1 MRRWGFSFL
10 GAMLC
15 AGGLAAADLP
25 DTLFLNAGEI
35 QRQGLSLE
43 HAGKGEEALLK
54 YLEARKIFVS
64 LVKDHPHWSGNTS
77 RVPSRLKALDERLRP
92 LCLLHQIPP
101 STVLK
106 DPWAERALSDNTV
119 PTPSAPAVGLGVSNK
134 MSLAEQ
140 IAELQRLQAAGHT
153 TVPKGFGSPQ
163 SADPESVTKN
173 GLHSV
178 LPPPLPP
185 TPLTA
190 GMTNVK
196 PSSLPTVT
204 VPATPGLTSAEEM
217 ARIQAERQ
225 QAEQYLQRER
235 LVWQQKEA
243 DYQARLREALAAR
256 PKALE
261 PGEMAKQ
268 MSANR
273 QLRTEFEF
281 LKVASKR
288 GESELLQALDDLESA
303 RRENEALLKQYRA
316 LQEENARLRRALS
329 GGR

>member
-1 MRRWGFSFL
+1 MWRWGFSFF

-15 AGGLAAADLP
+15 AGWLAAADLP
-25 DTLFLNAGEI
+25 DSLFLKAGEI

-43 HAGKGEEALLK
+43 HAGKGEDALMK
-54 YLEARKIFVS
+54 YLEARKIYVS
-64 LVKDHPHWSGNTS
+64 LVTDHPHWSGNTS
-77 RVPSRLKALDERLRP
+77 RVPSRLKTLDERLRP

-101 STVLK
+101 SSVLK
-106 DPWAERALSDNTV
+106 DPWAERAMIQ
-119 PTPSAPAVGLGVSNK
+119 TPAPSVGGGESHASGK
-134 MSLAEQ
+134 QSLAEQ
-140 IAELQRLQAAGHT
+140 IAELQRLQAAGHK
-153 TVPKGFGSPQ
+153 TVPQGFETP
-163 SADPESVTKN
+163 ANPTPKP
-173 GLHSV
+173 GLQSV
-178 LPPPLPP
+178 LPPPLAP
-185 TPLTA
+185 TPLNIGGGTA
-190 GMTNVK
+190 KVNP
-196 PSSLPTVT
+196 PSTPI
-204 VPATPGLTSAEEM
+204 PAGLTSAEEM

-225 QAEQYLQRER
+225 KAEQDLQRER
-235 LVWQQKEA
+235 FVWQQKEA

-273 QLRTEFEF
+273 QLRTDFEF

-288 GESELLQALDDLESA
+288 GESELLQALDNLEDA

-316 LQEENARLRRALS
+316 LQAENARLRRAIS